1 MSNEK
6 IYSGRLKTILPIYI
20 KDNFKKLEFVVVS
33 DDEYPQPIKFELQ
46 NDKIGLLGGFLPGDE
61 IKLWFNIRGKE
72 WIDTTGKSI
81 YFTSFVVWKIKK
93 TANGYIVPT
102 KDGVQVKHNFNFKP
116 EADIFGPKLTKPNN
130 DYHYEDVDDLPF

>member
-20 KDNFKKLEFVVVS
+20 RDNFKKLEFVVVS

-61 IKLWFNIRGKE
+61 VKLWFNIRGKE
-72 WIDTTGKSI
+72 WIDPTGKSI
-81 YFTSFVVWKIKK
+81 YFTSFIVWKIKK
-93 TANGYIVPT
+93 TANGYIIPT
-102 KDGVQVKHNFNFKP
+102 KEGNLIKHNFNFKP
-116 EADIFGPKLTKPNN
+116 EADVFGPHLTKIDN
-130 DYHYEDVDDLPF
+130 DYDYEDVDDLPF